1 MMTGLSEDRTGEEL
15 RELRELR
22 NKAKANARISR
33 EVAGLDT
40 KKAEDDFL
48 AYAQADA
55 AEDEFDA
62 LIGLAAESDGTP
74 AVSEPAVKASIPE
87 G

>member
-1 MMTGLSEDRTGEEL
+1 M
-15 RELRELR
+15 
-22 NKAKANARISR
+22 
-33 EVAGLDT
+33 AGLDT

-74 AVSEPAVKASIPE
+74 AVSEPAVKTSIPE